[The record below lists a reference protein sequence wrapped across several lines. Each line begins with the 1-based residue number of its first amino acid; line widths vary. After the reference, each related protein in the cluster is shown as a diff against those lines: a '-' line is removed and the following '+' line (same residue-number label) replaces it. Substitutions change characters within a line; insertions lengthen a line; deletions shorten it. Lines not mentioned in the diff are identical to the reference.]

1 MTPTL
6 SLLLVCALVSALT
19 LARWPGRRNLRTLAG
34 PSRRIAVLVHLGV
47 CGLFGLV
54 VWLFTVSI
62 GTPLTD
68 YLGVL
73 VLLVLESLLVGL
85 VSCLVLF
92 AGFSLHIPS
101 GMKEYFREIGD
112 RNSLNR
118 GEKEPEKV
126 TRLESSQ
133 KQLPPGMK
141 VVYSS
146 GKGRWTDYDRATEEE
161 PNSKIG

>member
-6 SLLLVCALVSALT
+6 SLLLVCALVAALT
-19 LARWPGRRNLRTLAG
+19 LTRWPGRRNLQTL
-34 PSRRIAVLVHLGV
+34 PITSRRIAVLVHLGV

-54 VWLFTVSI
+54 VWLFTISI

-73 VLLVLESLLVGL
+73 GLLVLESLVAGL

-92 AGFSLHIPS
+92 AGFGLHIPS
-101 GMKEYFREIGD
+101 SITAYFREIAD
-112 RNSLNR
+112 RNGLNR
-118 GEKEPEKV
+118 EKEPEEV
-126 TRLESSQ
+126 TRLESSH

-141 VVYSS
+141 VVYSA
-146 GKGRWTDYDRATEEE
+146 GKGRWTDYDRAPEEE
-161 PNSKIG
+161 PNSRIG